1 MTRTFI
7 ALEMNEDVQRYLEG
21 VIRQMAHVL
30 PRLRWV
36 DPAGIHLT
44 LAFLGELTDEHLTE
58 VTQAAEAAAQ
68 RMNLF
73 SYRISSMG
81 IFGSPKSPRI
91 IWIGIDEPSGTL
103 TRLHSMLNK
112 ELEQR
117 GFDVDRRSFAP
128 HLTLARVKAPL
139 TQTEQKSLQEMLTK
153 GGNVSSKEYAAQSIH
168 VMKSELT
175 REGAKYTSLRE
186 ICLHTDTQ

>member
-44 LAFLGELTDEHLTE
+44 LAFLGELTDEQLTE
-58 VTQAAEAAAQ
+58 AMQAAEATAH
-68 RMNLF
+68 RMNPF
-73 SYRISSMG
+73 SYRISRVG
-81 IFGSPKSPRI
+81 IFGSPKSSRVL
-91 IWIGIDEPSGTL
+91 WMGIDEPSGTL
-103 TRLHSMLNK
+103 TCLHSMLNK

-117 GFDVDRRSFAP
+117 GFDVETRPFSP

-139 TQTEQKSLQEMLTK
+139 TSTEQKSLKEMLTK

-175 REGAKYTSLRE
+175 RKGATYTSLSE
-186 ICLHTDTQ
+186 ICFHTDTP